1 MGRKR
6 DLEARLSFLGFTEAD
21 RELLAGLRPA
31 FERRAELLV
40 AAFYRHLLSFPETRT
55 ILSDPDVKDRLI
67 DVQRDY
73 LLSLCGPQ
81 IDDDYV
87 AERRRIGD
95 AHERVGLGPRWY
107 LGAYALYASL
117 LVPVVCEQ
125 HRGNPTLAERTV
137 TALLKLLLLD
147 AQLAVESYIE
157 KREAQ
162 LEYANRELAAL
173 TRELSREVEDT
184 GTALRETKLR
194 ARAAEQ
200 LASVGTLVAGLAHEI
215 GTPMGVIQGHA
226 ELLESSA
233 SDERSRWRAQTIG
246 EQVGRISEII
256 RTLLNIARPRP
267 PVRESVELATV
278 LDTTLSF
285 MTEKLRRRNVEL
297 ECHFNAVR
305 KIEGDHEKLQQLFL
319 NLFLNAID
327 AMPEGGKL
335 CVCLNPGSDGSVV
348 VDVED
353 TGVGIKREAATKI
366 FEPFYTTKEAGRGS
380 GLGLMVARG
389 IVHEHDGEIEVTS
402 RPGQGTVFRIEFPVR
417 GEEAGDGRDRPLR
430 GSSQS
435 RP

>member
-1 MGRKR
+1 MGKKR
-6 DLEARLSFLGFTEAD
+6 DLEARLSFLGFTEED
-21 RELLAGLRPA
+21 RELLERLRPV
-31 FERRAELLV
+31 FERRADLLV
-40 AAFYRHLLSFPETRT
+40 ASFYRHLLSFPETRAL
-55 ILSDPDVKDRLI
+55 LSDGDVKDRLI

-73 LLSLCGPQ
+73 LLSLAGRRV
-81 IDDDYV
+81 DEDYV

-95 AHERVGLGPRWY
+95 AHEAVGLGPRWY
-107 LGAYALYASL
+107 LGAYAVYASL
-117 LVPVVCEQ
+117 LVPIVCEKN
-125 HRGNPTLAERTV
+125 RGDPVRAEATV
-137 TALLKLLLLD
+137 TALFKALMLD
-147 AQLAVESYIE
+147 AQLAMEAYIE

-173 TRELSREVEDT
+173 TRQLSREVEDT

-233 SDERSRWRAQTIG
+233 GDERSRWRAHTIG

-256 RTLLNIARPRP
+256 RTLLSMAKPRP
-267 PVRESVELATV
+267 PVRESVSIASV

-285 MTEKLRRRNVEL
+285 MTEKLRSRKVDL
-297 ECHFNAVR
+297 VR
-305 KIEGDHEKLQQLFL
+305 KFQTVPEIEGDHEKLQQLFL

-327 AMPEGGKL
+327 AMPEGGTL
-335 CVCLNPGSDGSVV
+335 CVCLCPGANGSVV

-353 TGVGIKREAATKI
+353 TGVGIKREVAKKI

-402 RPGQGTVFRIEFPVR
+402 RPGHGSVFRIEFP
-417 GEEAGDGRDRPLR
+417 APHA
-430 GSSQS
+430 
-435 RP
+435 PA